1 MGGRCSRRV
10 PSPTHP
16 QLSDFSILRF
26 IGRGTFGRVCI
37 VQYKATKKHY
47 ALKYMD
53 KRRCVQRMA
62 AGNVLREL
70 DLLAHVSHPF
80 IVNLWFSF
88 QDMHYMYMVSDLLLG
103 GDLRYHLNQQG
114 RFSEDRAKL
123 YICEIAL
130 ALDYLHGEM
139 IVHRDVKP
147 DNILLD
153 DQGHAHLTDFNLA
166 IRLPPNA
173 LATSFSGTRPYMAPE
188 IMLAALGQIAGYD
201 HRVDWFS
208 LGVCFYEML
217 RGRRPYEYTAH
228 FSSQQVL
235 CLMSESCIALPSH
248 WSSDLIS
255 FISMILSFEVACR
268 IASLRAFSRHCYME
282 RIDMDVVLA
291 KKTAPVFIPRS
302 DTLNCDPTCE
312 LDEKVV
318 GSSII
323 RRQRRHSATS
333 GDEELERAIDELTR
347 SFTAYNRHVQN
358 LPQKQ
363 TSRLDEEKSS
373 LTKANAGNFS
383 RNATV

>member
-1 MGGRCSRRV
+1 
-10 PSPTHP
+10 
-16 QLSDFSILRF
+16 
-26 IGRGTFGRVCI
+26 
-37 VQYKATKKHY
+37 
-47 ALKYMD
+47 
-53 KRRCVQRMA
+53 
-62 AGNVLREL
+62 
-70 DLLAHVSHPF
+70 
-80 IVNLWFSF
+80 
-88 QDMHYMYMVSDLLLG
+88 
-103 GDLRYHLNQQG
+103 
-114 RFSEDRAKL
+114 L

-147 DNILLD
+147 DNILPD

-188 IMLAALGQIAGYD
+188 IMPVALGQIAGYD

-235 CLMSESCIALPSH
+235 CLMSESCIALPSY

-268 IASLRAFSRHCYME
+268 IASLRAFSRHCYKE

-291 KKTAPVFIPRS
+291 KKMAPVFIPRS

-323 RRQRRHSATS
+323 RRQRRLSATS

>member
-16 QLSDFSILRF
+16 QLSDFSILRS

-37 VQYKATKKHY
+37 VQYKGTKNHY

-62 AGNVLREL
+62 AGSILHEL

-88 QDMHYMYMVSDLLLG
+88 QDMHYMYVVSDLLLG

-130 ALDYLHGEM
+130 ALDYLHSEM

-147 DNILLD
+147 ENILLD

-166 IRLPPNA
+166 IRLPLNT

-235 CLMSESCIALPSH
+235 CLMSKSSIALPSH

-255 FISMILSFEVACR
+255 FISRILSFEINCR
-268 IASLRAFSRHCYME
+268 IASLRSFSHHCYME
-282 RIDMDVVLA
+282 RIDMDAVLA

-302 DTLNCDPTCE
+302 DALNCDPTHE

-323 RRQRRHSATS
+323 RRQRRHSMTS
-333 GDEELERAIDELTR
+333 ADEELERAVDELTR
-347 SFTAYNRHVQN
+347 SFTVYNRHVQN

-363 TSRLDEEKSS
+363 TNRLEEETS
-373 LTKANAGNFS
+373 LTKVNAGSCS
-383 RNATV
+383 RNTV